1 MSGEKEV
8 RLREGEYHRLMNT
21 VKQSEVQQQRLQTL
35 DRELA
40 QARQQMQAK
49 QQQTEQRQR
58 EFDRTVNKLSQELQA
73 TTREYQQN
81 LRGIHQK
88 LDGQRSEYLELIAQ
102 QAAHMQHQFDKI
114 ARKEQSAKVAA
125 EQWLQ
130 DAGHVLD
137 YIATHQRHQQF
148 APGELQTL
156 QSELNQSQNTAH
168 QGHYQA
174 AIATGQALYG
184 KALKL
189 QAEIEYKQLEWDSHH
204 QLALEGIRKQLAEV
218 DLQQQAS
225 WDFTDTESQSSQ
237 AIAAEIDYWTDGVLS
252 AFQEQLQQQC
262 AQLENT
268 NEILTIDTLK
278 QYIEQAP
285 EREAELN
292 AIVEQAKARLIA
304 SQLRTNIAEDLVEE
318 LASAGWQVQD
328 SAWQGEEA
336 DGKGWRNS
344 LHIKLKDMG
353 DNEMI
358 TIVMPDEPRRGEV
371 ENRVQFAYY
380 PHQNNDRH
388 FANDQT
394 RKLNGVLQKLELSDQ
409 PLQCVKGHEMT
420 HRADEARRDFAKIK
434 QGSQ

>member
-58 EFDRTVNKLSQELQA
+58 EFDHTVNKLSQELQA

-156 QSELNQSQNTAH
+156 QSELTQSQNTAH

-174 AIATGQALYG
+174 VIATGQALYG

-237 AIAAEIDYWTDGVLS
+237 AIAAEIDYWTDGALS

-262 AQLENT
+262 AQLENPT
-268 NEILTIDTLK
+268 EILTLDTLK

-285 EREAELN
+285 EREAN
-292 AIVEQAKARLIA
+292 
-304 SQLRTNIAEDLVEE
+304 
-318 LASAGWQVQD
+318 
-328 SAWQGEEA
+328 
-336 DGKGWRNS
+336 
-344 LHIKLKDMG
+344 
-353 DNEMI
+353 
-358 TIVMPDEPRRGEV
+358 
-371 ENRVQFAYY
+371 
-380 PHQNNDRH
+380 
-388 FANDQT
+388 
-394 RKLNGVLQKLELSDQ
+394 
-409 PLQCVKGHEMT
+409 
-420 HRADEARRDFAKIK
+420 
-434 QGSQ
+434 